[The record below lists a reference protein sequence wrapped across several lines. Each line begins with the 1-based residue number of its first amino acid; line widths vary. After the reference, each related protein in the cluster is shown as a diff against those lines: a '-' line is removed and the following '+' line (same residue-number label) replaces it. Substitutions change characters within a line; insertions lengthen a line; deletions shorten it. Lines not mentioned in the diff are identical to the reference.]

1 MRKLLLNTNAVFAL
15 SLALIGACLIWFCL
29 LTPNWSFVSFTNSRM
44 KTTAT
49 SSPMI
54 PMQENEING
63 IFWLSLRNKAQLFAA
78 DHYIMR
84 TRGCI
89 DNITINSKEV
99 PLLQP
104 ICNSSTGTSMP
115 SAFATA
121 FNKDS
126 EWYFSGRNFSPHYG
140 VLIDKDWK
148 DPKVFLAV
156 ILVSLLV
163 GLALYLKV
171 PLMNST
177 EKFLAIGIFILAFY
191 LRYYFIFVTSPP
203 EMTIFSDM
211 NAYFRRALDFSTGVY
226 SASQIFQPI
235 GFTIWSWLVRAL
247 GHWELFNWAQ
257 LFLSW
262 GTTYLIFLIALRH
275 VGKIAAFAALII
287 ASIHVPQIAF
297 ASLHMAETLY
307 AFLLTLSLWWLLR
320 ITNQSKMWTYTLAG
334 FLLVLSFY
342 VKGTHSFFFPLFGLW
357 ILWKNRLDWRLILKK
372 NLAFAL
378 GCLILI
384 IPHMIWSHQALGKM
398 AWAPRAGAL
407 NFIEGKCPWKD
418 NIDSRGERWLSPLF
432 VFLKETTVRKWN
444 RPFSDDKYF
453 WKQGLQCVADRPI
466 VLLESVRYI
475 YYLAAGNPL
484 WPAQSVDREGWMGPW
499 QNFFFYFLLPL
510 TFFGVLIRK
519 PHSTHFYEMSLLL
532 ILSLLISAWFFK
544 SENRFRVPFDGI
556 LILWGAWAVEA
567 ILVTCGMKVALYLL
581 RDWQLKR
588 SAE

>member
-1 MRKLLLNTNAVFAL
+1 MRKLLLNTNAAFGFCLV
-15 SLALIGACLIWFCL
+15 LIGACLIWFSL
-29 LTPNWSFVSFTNSRM
+29 LTPNWNFVSFTNSRM

-54 PMQENEING
+54 PMQENENNG
-63 IFWLSLRNKAQLFAA
+63 IFWLSLKNSAQFVAA
-78 DHYIMR
+78 DHYVMR

-89 DNITINSKEV
+89 DNITINGKEV
-99 PLLQP
+99 SLREP
-104 ICNSSTGTSMP
+104 ICNSYAGTRVQSD
-115 SAFATA
+115 FATA
-121 FNKDS
+121 LKQDG
-126 EWYFSGRNFSPHYG
+126 EWYFSGRNFSPSYG
-140 VLIDKDWK
+140 VLIDKDWQ
-148 DPKVFLAV
+148 DPKVFFAV
-156 ILVSLLV
+156 VFLGLLV
-163 GLALYLKV
+163 AFALYLKL
-171 PLMNST
+171 PLTSRA
-177 EKFLAIGIFILAFY
+177 EKFFAIGIFILAFY
-191 LRYYFIFVTSPP
+191 LRYYFIFITSPP

-211 NAYFRRALDFSTGVY
+211 NAYFHRALDFSTGIY

-235 GFTIWSWLVRAL
+235 GFSIWSWLVRAL
-247 GHWELFNWAQ
+247 GSWELFNWMQ

-262 GTTYLIFLIALRH
+262 GTAYLVFLIAFRH
-275 VGKIAAFAALII
+275 VGKIAAFAAVFI

-307 AFLLTLSLWWLLR
+307 GFLLTLSLWWLLR
-320 ITNQSKMWTYTLAG
+320 ITNTSKMWTYAVAG

-357 ILWKNRLDWRLILKK
+357 ILWKNRHDWRLILKK

-384 IPHMIWSHQALGKM
+384 VPHMIWSQHALGKM

-453 WKQGLQCVADRPI
+453 WKQGFQCVVDRPM
-466 VLLESVRYI
+466 VLVESVRYI
-475 YYLAAGNPL
+475 YFLAAGNPL
-484 WPAQSVDREGWMGPW
+484 WPTQSIDREGWMGPW

-519 PHSTHFYEMSLLL
+519 PGATHFYEMSLLL
-532 ILSLLISAWFFK
+532 IISLFMSAWFFK

-556 LILWGAWAVEA
+556 LILLSAWAVEYL
-567 ILVTCGMKVALYLL
+567 LVACGMKSALYLL
-581 RDWQLKR
+581 RDWQLRR

>member
-1 MRKLLLNTNAVFAL
+1 MRKLLLNTNAAFAL
-15 SLALIGACLIWFCL
+15 SLAFICACLAWFCL

-44 KTTAT
+44 KTTST

-54 PMQENEING
+54 PMQENETNG
-63 IFWLSLRNKAQLFAA
+63 IFWLSLKNKSQLVAA

-89 DNITINSKEV
+89 DNITINGQDT

-104 ICNSSTGTSMP
+104 ICNSSAGTSVDR
-115 SAFATA
+115 AFAAA
-121 FNKDS
+121 FKKDS

-148 DPKVFLAV
+148 DPKVFLGV
-156 ILVSLLV
+156 LFLSLLV
-163 GLALYLKV
+163 AFALFLKLPLAG
-171 PLMNST
+171 PT
-177 EKFLAIGIFILAFY
+177 EKFFAIGLFLFAFY

-211 NAYFRRALDFSTGVY
+211 NAYFRRALDFSTGNY

-235 GFTIWSWLVRAL
+235 GFSIWSWLVRSV
-247 GHWELFNWAQ
+247 GNWELFNWAQ

-262 GTTYLIFLIALRH
+262 GTAYLVFLIALRH
-275 VGKIAAFAALII
+275 VGRIAAFAALFI
-287 ASIHVPQIAF
+287 ASIHMPQIAF

-320 ITNQSKMWTYTLAG
+320 IRSYSKLWTYSVAG

-357 ILWKNRLDWRLILKK
+357 ILWKNRHDWRLVLKK
-372 NLAFAL
+372 NLAFAV
-378 GCLILI
+378 GCLFLI
-384 IPHMIWSHQALGKM
+384 VPHMIWTQQALGKM

-418 NIDSRGERWLSPLF
+418 NIDSRGERWMSPLF
-432 VFLKETTVRKWN
+432 VYLNETTVRKWN

-453 WKQGLQCVADRPI
+453 WKQGFQCVTDRPM
-466 VLLESVRYI
+466 VLVESVRYI

-484 WPAQSVDREGWMGPW
+484 WPTQSVDRDGWMGPW
-499 QNFFFYFLLPL
+499 QNFFFYFLLPM
-510 TFFGVLIRK
+510 TFFGVLIRR
-519 PHSTHFYEMSLLL
+519 PHSDHFYEMSLLL
-532 ILSLLISAWFFK
+532 ILSLFISAWFFK
-544 SENRFRVPFDGI
+544 SENRFRVPFDGV
-556 LILWGAWAVEA
+556 LILWGAWAVEY
-567 ILVTCGMKVALYLL
+567 ILVACGMKVALYLL